1 MWRRFAYLSPVISGK
16 QLQSSDPAVLKLFT
30 TFTSDAGSDGAPL
43 IRNPFIAFV
52 LGGPGS
58 GKGTQCEKIA
68 SEFKFAHL
76 SAGELLREEISS
88 HTENG
93 ELIQNVIKE
102 GQIVPSEIT
111 IDLIRKAINSAT
123 SDKILIDGFPRCEE
137 NRIAFEKFIG
147 EPDLVIFFEC
157 PEEEMVKRILSR
169 NQGRIDDNLETIKKR
184 LKVFENLNMP
194 VVEHYSSKGKV
205 HKINGTGTADEIFGR
220 VRQLFVSIRYLMACP
235 YCFEILG

>member
-16 QLQSSDPAVLKLFT
+16 QLQSSDPAVLKLIT
-30 TFTSDAGSDGAPL
+30 TFTSDAGSGDAPL
-43 IRNPFIAFV
+43 TKKPFITFV

-68 SEFKFAHL
+68 SAFGFAHL

-88 HTENG
+88 HAQNG

-111 IDLIRKAINSAT
+111 IGLIRKAINSAA

-137 NRIAFEKFIG
+137 NRIAFEKFVRV

-205 HKINGTGTADEIFGR
+205 HKINATGTADEIFDR
-220 VRQLFVSIRYLMACP
+220 VRQLFVSIRSKLC
-235 YCFEILG
+235 EDH